1 MPAELVINLE
11 VERETMKQRMFKRG
25 VRNRRV
31 DDTMEVIERR
41 ITIYCDHIEPVLAYY
56 DQQDKLHSVHIAV
69 LNVTYL
75 TNTSA
80 VTLLYMFYYKFHLK
94 LAF

>member
-1 MPAELVINLE
+1 MPVELVINLE

-41 ITIYCDHIEPVLAYY
+41 IAIYCDNIEPVLAHY
-56 DQQDKLHSVHIAV
+56 DQQNKLHSVHIAA
-69 LNVTYL
+69 LNITYL
-75 TNTSA
+75 MSTSA
-80 VTLLYMFYYKFHLK
+80 VTLLCMFYNKFHLK
-94 LAF
+94 LVF